1 MKEQNGI
8 NVLSLFNGLSCGHL
22 ALDKVGMKVD
32 KYYSSEIDKHAIQVC
47 QYNYPK
53 TVQLGDVTKWREWDI
68 DWEKIDLLLAGS
80 PCQGFS
86 FAGKQLAFDDPRSKL
101 FFVFVEILEYIRSV
115 NPKVKWLLENVRM
128 KKEHEY
134 VISKTVGIEPV
145 IINSALLS
153 AQNRVRLYWTNFYT
167 KKKGLFE
174 TEYCAIPQPKDL
186 GIMLKDVLEAEVDE
200 KYYLKDKAILRS
212 LGNSRSILT
221 DINEEEKSGS
231 ILANQSKQSTDM
243 VSLKIPRNHLQNPV
257 NDFGV
262 VREVDKSLCIDAN
275 YHKGMDT
282 HAARTQVMDTKIV
295 ASPGRN
301 SENPKSR
308 KAGLET
314 EQQLE
319 ERNDGKTNC
328 LTSVQKDNLVIQINL
343 SRESGGKQP
352 YQQNRVY
359 DTEGKA
365 PQQEQELSPPGNK
378 IIETKNYVQ
387 FEGNGFDQD
396 NRAYFEEGKS
406 GSVDTKAF
414 RQKVFLTKKDEF
426 NGLDKEGKAR
436 TLRISGKSSRDD
448 KHNFDLIKV
457 PEATKKGFTEI
468 APGECFDA
476 EHLSS
481 STRRGRKMENKSNTL
496 MAKETDFMQYTPDF
510 RIRRLTP
517 IECARLQTIPD
528 GYFINK
534 ETGKYIVSETQVYR
548 QCGNGWTVD
557 VIAYLLSFM
566 NK

>member
-1 MKEQNGI
+1 MNESSGI

-22 ALDKVGMKVD
+22 ALDKIGMKVD

-47 QYNYPK
+47 QYNYPE

-68 DWEKIDLLLAGS
+68 EWKKIDLVLAGS

-101 FFVFVEILEYIRSV
+101 FFVFVEILEYIKSV

-200 KYYLKDKAILRS
+200 KYYLSNKTIKTVFKKFDNYTPTGKSPALTTELAHGTGRDFTPSIS
-212 LGNSRSILT
+212 KEIYATGNKIIEKVGNIYPSGGENGNVFNPEGKSPTL
-221 DINEEEKSGS
+221 KSGE
-231 ILANQSKQSTDM
+231 T
-243 VSLKIPRNHLQNPV
+243 QNES
-257 NDFGV
+257 NGGIG
-262 VREVDKSLCIDAN
+262 SCN
-275 YHKGMDT
+275 
-282 HAARTQVMDTKIV
+282 
-295 ASPGRN
+295 SP
-301 SENPKSR
+301 
-308 KAGLET
+308 
-314 EQQLE
+314 
-319 ERNDGKTNC
+319 
-328 LTSVQKDNLVIQINL
+328 
-343 SRESGGKQP
+343 
-352 YQQNRVY
+352 
-359 DTEGKA
+359 
-365 PQQEQELSPPGNK
+365 K

-436 TLRISGKSSRDD
+436 TLPANAKSSRDD

>member
-1 MKEQNGI
+1 MNESSGI

-22 ALDKVGMKVD
+22 ALDKIGMKVD

-47 QYNYPK
+47 QYNYPE

-68 DWEKIDLLLAGS
+68 EWKKIDLVLAGS

-101 FFVFVEILEYIRSV
+101 FFVFVEILEYIKSV

-174 TEYCAIPQPKDL
+174 TEYCAIPPPKDL

-200 KYYLKDKAILRS
+200 KYYLREKIVSVQNRHQNKIIDNANPEKSSVIQASYFKMGGRDQQYLKIDKNGNIKSNQDKAS
-212 LGNSRSILT
+212 CFTAGGNSGGNHS
-221 DINEEEKSGS
+221 
-231 ILANQSKQSTDM
+231 DM
-243 VSLKIPRNHLQNPV
+243 DLI
-257 NDFGV
+257 
-262 VREVDKSLCIDAN
+262 C
-275 YHKGMDT
+275 
-282 HAARTQVMDTKIV
+282 V
-295 ASPGRN
+295 A
-301 SENPKSR
+301 
-308 KAGLET
+308 
-314 EQQLE
+314 
-319 ERNDGKTNC
+319 
-328 LTSVQKDNLVIQINL
+328 SVQKDNLVMQINP
-343 SRESGGKQP
+343 STESGGVQP

-359 DTEGKA
+359 DIDGI
-365 PQQEQELSPPGNK
+365 SP
-378 IIETKNYVQ
+378 
-387 FEGNGFDQD
+387 
-396 NRAYFEEGKS
+396 A
-406 GSVDTKAF
+406 
-414 RQKVFLTKKDEF
+414 
-426 NGLDKEGKAR
+426 
-436 TLRISGKSSRDD
+436 
-448 KHNFDLIKV
+448 
-457 PEATKKGFTEI
+457 
-468 APGECFDA
+468 
-476 EHLSS
+476 
-481 STRRGRKMENKSNTL
+481 L
-496 MAKETDFMQYTPDF
+496 MAQMSCGTHAILEKSPCLHGFEHGTNGQLNKQLAKGGL
-510 RIRRLTP
+510 IRRLTP
-517 IECARLQTIPD
+517 TECARLQTIPD

>member
-1 MKEQNGI
+1 MKLTKTNN

-22 ALDKVGMKVD
+22 ALDKIGMKVD

-47 QYNYPK
+47 QYNYPE

-68 DWEKIDLLLAGS
+68 EWEKIDLVLAGS

-101 FFVFVEILEYIRSV
+101 FFVFVEILEYIKSV

-186 GIMLKDVLEAEVDE
+186 GIMLKDVLDAEVDE

-212 LGNSRSILT
+212 LGIGNSRSRLT

-243 VSLKIPRNHLQNPV
+243 VSLKIP
-257 NDFGV
+257 
-262 VREVDKSLCIDAN
+262 
-275 YHKGMDT
+275 
-282 HAARTQVMDTKIV
+282 
-295 ASPGRN
+295 
-301 SENPKSR
+301 
-308 KAGLET
+308 
-314 EQQLE
+314 
-319 ERNDGKTNC
+319 
-328 LTSVQKDNLVIQINL
+328 
-343 SRESGGKQP
+343 
-352 YQQNRVY
+352 
-359 DTEGKA
+359 
-365 PQQEQELSPPGNK
+365 
-378 IIETKNYVQ
+378 
-387 FEGNGFDQD
+387 
-396 NRAYFEEGKS
+396 
-406 GSVDTKAF
+406 
-414 RQKVFLTKKDEF
+414 
-426 NGLDKEGKAR
+426 
-436 TLRISGKSSRDD
+436 
-448 KHNFDLIKV
+448 
-457 PEATKKGFTEI
+457 EATKKGFTEI

-481 STRRGRKMENKSNTL
+481 SPSGGRKMENKSNTL

>member
-1 MKEQNGI
+1 MNESSGI

-22 ALDKVGMKVD
+22 ALDKIGMKVD

-47 QYNYPK
+47 QYNYPE

-68 DWEKIDLLLAGS
+68 EWKKIDLVLAGS

-101 FFVFVEILEYIRSV
+101 FFVFVEILEYIKSV

-134 VISKTVGIEPV
+134 VISKTVGIEPI

-200 KYYLKDKAILRS
+200 KYYISQTALKRILRKTYS
-212 LGNSRSILT
+212 SPQVNPEKTGTLNTKNNSGQLSADSGTTLISDRGKSGEYIFTGEEGKVGALSSRNGCSHDNRLIINKDGALKSNQGKASCFTAGGNSGGNHSDMDLIVHNMMPRSGDPKKGGTGHLT
-221 DINEEEKSGS
+221 
-231 ILANQSKQSTDM
+231 
-243 VSLKIPRNHLQNPV
+243 
-257 NDFGV
+257 
-262 VREVDKSLCIDAN
+262 
-275 YHKGMDT
+275 
-282 HAARTQVMDTKIV
+282 RT
-295 ASPGRN
+295 
-301 SENPKSR
+301 
-308 KAGLET
+308 
-314 EQQLE
+314 
-319 ERNDGKTNC
+319 DGKTYC
-328 LTSVQKDNLVIQINL
+328 L
-343 SRESGGKQP
+343 
-352 YQQNRVY
+352 
-359 DTEGKA
+359 DT
-365 PQQEQELSPPGNK
+365 GN
-378 IIETKNYVQ
+378 TNAV
-387 FEGNGFDQD
+387 
-396 NRAYFEEGKS
+396 
-406 GSVDTKAF
+406 
-414 RQKVFLTKKDEF
+414 
-426 NGLDKEGKAR
+426 
-436 TLRISGKSSRDD
+436 
-448 KHNFDLIKV
+448 
-457 PEATKKGFTEI
+457 
-468 APGECFDA
+468 
-476 EHLSS
+476 
-481 STRRGRKMENKSNTL
+481 ENQS
-496 MAKETDFMQYTPDF
+496 

-517 IECARLQTIPD
+517 TECARLQTIPD